1 MHKPDTRTVSNRIAQ
16 QCARA
21 LHADGHDPAD
31 FFRHTG
37 ITPAQLDE
45 PGGRI
50 NAERHRRMTAYAQL
64 LPPQRAI
71 LDLDVTQWFAHF
83 SGVAHVCFNRP
94 TLRSALHELLHLRG
108 LIGEFD
114 FMLMSESGTH
124 IEIEYLSEFCPAGG
138 AMQAL
143 ANFRMLSLVA
153 RAYDTGAPTAFR
165 AHFRGKAPRFAPA
178 ISECFG
184 AGAAFGQARN
194 TLVFDA
200 PDLDRPFAQFNPT
213 LAPHALRHAQGQL
226 QQLRGAQ
233 LFSARVE
240 QAIIDLLRRQ
250 GAGDADGAA
259 LLPALCD
266 GLAMNRWTLQRQLQQ
281 EQTSFRALE
290 LRAKSRESR
299 RLLRD
304 TTLSVAEIGERLGFS
319 SQSAFT
325 RFFRTQF
332 ALPPARYRHDMR
344 GN

>member
-1 MHKPDTRTVSNRIAQ
+1 LHKPDTRTVSNRVAQ

-21 LHADGHDPAD
+21 MQADGHDPAD

-50 NAERHRRMTAYAQL
+50 NAERHRRMTAYAQPL
-64 LPPQRAI
+64 APHRGI
-71 LDLDVTQWFAHF
+71 LDLDVTHWFAHY
-83 SGVAHVCFNRP
+83 SAIAHVCFNRP
-94 TLRSALHELLHLRG
+94 TLRGALHELLHLRG

-114 FMLMSESGTH
+114 FMLMSESGTR

-153 RAYDTGAPTAFR
+153 RAYDTGAATAFH
-165 AHFRGKAPRFAPA
+165 ASFQGKAPWFASA

-184 AGAAFGQARN
+184 ASASYGQARN

-200 PDLDRPFAQFNPT
+200 PDLDRPFAQFNAM

-226 QQLRGAQ
+226 QQLQGAQ

-240 QAIIDLLRRQ
+240 QAIIDLLGRQ
-250 GAGDADGAA
+250 VDGGAS
-259 LLPALCD
+259 LLPTLCD

-325 RFFRTQF
+325 RFFKHQF
-332 ALPPARYRHDMR
+332 ALPPARYRSDAS
-344 GN
+344 GL